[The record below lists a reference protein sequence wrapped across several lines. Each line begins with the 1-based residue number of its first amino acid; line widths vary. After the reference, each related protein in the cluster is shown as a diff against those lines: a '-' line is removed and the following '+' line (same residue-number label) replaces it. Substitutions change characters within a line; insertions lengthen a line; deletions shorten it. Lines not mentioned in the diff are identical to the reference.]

1 MIGVE
6 IMNGVSVLGVFD
18 SGVGGLTVLR
28 ELIGRNRYEKIIYL
42 GDTGRVPYGTRSAE
56 KIREYAEED
65 LSFLL
70 GRGAGEIVAAC
81 GTVSSV
87 ALDSLRE
94 AHPGLHIEGVID
106 ATVTGAA
113 RATKN
118 GRIGVIGTAATVRSG
133 VYQRRL
139 GGDFRVIAQACPL
152 FVPLTEY
159 GFAATERGR
168 ETVLAACD
176 YYLSPLKEAGIDTL
190 VMGCTHFPLL
200 EGFFNEYFDGRV
212 ALINSGRELA
222 LTVEAGNCTSPGLEL
237 FVTDDPSAF
246 SAVAKAFSGCEDLPE
261 PKKVKIQ

>member
-1 MIGVE
+1 
-6 IMNGVSVLGVFD
+6 MNNKTVLGVFD

-70 GRGAGEIVAAC
+70 GCGADEIVAAC
-81 GTVSSV
+81 GTVSAV
-87 ALDSLRE
+87 ALDALRE

-106 ATVTGAA
+106 ATVAGAA
-113 RATKN
+113 RATQN
-118 GRIGVIGTAATVRSG
+118 GRIGVIGTAATVKSG

-139 GGDFRVIAQACPL
+139 GGDFFVIPEACPL

-159 GFAATERGR
+159 GFAAGRGR

-200 EGFFNEYFDGRV
+200 ESFFNEYFDGRV

-222 LTVEAGNCTSPGLEL
+222 MTVEEGNCTAPELDL
-237 FVTDDPSAF
+237 FVTDDPKAF
-246 SAVAKAFSGCEDLPE
+246 SAVAKAFSGCGNLPE